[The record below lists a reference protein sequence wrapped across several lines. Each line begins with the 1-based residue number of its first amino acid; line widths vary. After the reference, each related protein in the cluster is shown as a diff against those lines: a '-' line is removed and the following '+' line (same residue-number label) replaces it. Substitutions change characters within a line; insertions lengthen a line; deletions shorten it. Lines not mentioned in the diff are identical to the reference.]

1 MIETRSTHPA
11 LVIIKNGCQSII
23 TDLQPLS
30 PSNPL
35 NHTELWYG
43 VWHSTH
49 SPPTAVVV
57 KQLLPHFNATNL
69 AHFEQEIN
77 ALHHCQSL
85 AIYSTHAT
93 SGIPT
98 LYASNLLP
106 DTLIFDQQQP
116 QQSVS
121 PCLVMSYHSGE
132 TLKSLLYAHAK
143 LPILNFQQKMTIFLH
158 SCQVVNRLHQFGLMH
173 LDLKPANFIVKP
185 NLEVVLIDFG
195 LSDFGL
201 SDFSFSGIGFNN
213 IGLSDT
219 RAKNDSLNCKSHTAG
234 TPAYMSPEQ
243 FTGQPLDKFSD
254 YYSLGVVW
262 YELLM
267 RCLPFM
273 ANDYPDWAIAHC
285 QQPVPFLCPN
295 PQLSEFACQACQP
308 FIDKLLAKRVENRIN
323 DLASII
329 NALKILLNQ

>member
-11 LVIIKNGCQSII
+11 LVIIKNGCQSLV

-30 PSNPL
+30 ASNPL
-35 NHTELWYG
+35 NHTALWYG
-43 VWHSTH
+43 VWHSTQ
-49 SPPTAVVV
+49 SPPAAVVV
-57 KQLLPHFNATNL
+57 KQLLPHFSATHL
-69 AHFEQEIN
+69 AHLEQEIN

-85 AIYSTHAT
+85 AINSTHAT

-116 QQSVS
+116 QQPVS
-121 PCLVMSYHSGE
+121 SCLVMSYHSGE

-143 LPILNFQQKMTIFLH
+143 LPLLNLQQKMTIFLH
-158 SCQVVNRLHQFGLMH
+158 SCQVVNRLHQFRLMH

-195 LSDFGL
+195 LSDFSFSDIGF
-201 SDFSFSGIGFNN
+201 SDF
-213 IGLSDT
+213 GLND
-219 RAKNDSLNCKSHTAG
+219 AMGKNDSLNCKTYTAG

-243 FTGQPLDKFSD
+243 FTGQPVDKFSD

-267 RCLPFM
+267 GCLPFM
-273 ANDYPDWAIAHC
+273 ADDYPGWAIAHC

-295 PQLSEFACQACQP
+295 HQLSEFACQACQP

-323 DLASII
+323 ELANII

>member
-1 MIETRSTHPA
+1 MIETRSTHKV
-11 LVIIKNGCQSII
+11 LVIIKNGCQSIV

-57 KQLLPHFNATNL
+57 KQLLPHFSATNL
-69 AHFEQEIN
+69 AHFKQEIN

-85 AIYSTHAT
+85 AIDGTNAT

-116 QQSVS
+116 QQSIG

-132 TLKSLLYAHAK
+132 TLKSLIYAHAK
-143 LPILNFQQKMTIFLH
+143 LPILNLPQKMTIFLH

-195 LSDFGL
+195 LSDF
-201 SDFSFSGIGFNN
+201 SFSDIGVSEAM
-213 IGLSDT
+213 G
-219 RAKNDSLNCKSHTAG
+219 KNDSLNCKTYTAG

-267 RCLPFM
+267 GCLPFM
-273 ANDYPDWAIAHC
+273 ADDYPGWAIAHC

-295 PQLSEFACQACQP
+295 HQLSEFACQACQP

-323 DLASII
+323 DLANII

>member
-1 MIETRSTHPA
+1 MIETRSTNPA
-11 LVIIKNGCQSII
+11 LVIIKNGCQSLV

-57 KQLLPHFNATNL
+57 KQLLPHFSATNF

-85 AIYSTHAT
+85 AIDSTHAT

-116 QQSVS
+116 QQPVG

-143 LPILNFQQKMTIFLH
+143 LPLLNLPQKMTIFLH

-195 LSDFGL
+195 LSDFSV
-201 SDFSFSGIGFNN
+201 SDAM
-213 IGLSDT
+213 
-219 RAKNDSLNCKSHTAG
+219 AKNDSLINRKSHTAG

-243 FTGQPLDKFSD
+243 FTGQTVDKFSD
-254 YYSLGVVW
+254 YYSLGVIW

-267 RCLPFM
+267 GYLPFM
-273 ANDYPDWAIAHC
+273 ADDYPDWAIVHC

-295 PQLSEFACQACQP
+295 HQLSEFACQACQP

>member
-11 LVIIKNGCQSII
+11 LVIIKNGCQSVV

-85 AIYSTHAT
+85 AIDSTHHT

-116 QQSVS
+116 QQPVG
-121 PCLVMSYHSGE
+121 PCLVMSYHPGE
-132 TLKSLLYAHAK
+132 TLKSLLYANAK
-143 LPILNFQQKMTIFLH
+143 LPLLSLPQKMTIFLH

-195 LSDFGL
+195 LSDFSV
-201 SDFSFSGIGFNN
+201 SDAM
-213 IGLSDT
+213 
-219 RAKNDSLNCKSHTAG
+219 AKNDSLINRKSHTAG

-243 FTGQPLDKFSD
+243 FTGQTVDKFSD
-254 YYSLGVVW
+254 YYSLGVIW
-262 YELLM
+262 YELLTG
-267 RCLPFM
+267 CLPFM
-273 ANDYPDWAIAHC
+273 ADDYPDWAIAHC

-295 PQLSEFACQACQP
+295 HQLSEFACQACQP

-323 DLASII
+323 DLSNII

>member
-11 LVIIKNGCQSII
+11 LVIIKNGCQSLV

-121 PCLVMSYHSGE
+121 PCLIMSYHPGE
-132 TLKSLLYAHAK
+132 TLKSLLYANAK
-143 LPILNFQQKMTIFLH
+143 LPLLSLPQKMTIFLH

-195 LSDFGL
+195 LSDIGV
-201 SDFSFSGIGFNN
+201 SDAMG
-213 IGLSDT
+213 
-219 RAKNDSLNCKSHTAG
+219 KNASLNCKTYTAG

-243 FTGQPLDKFSD
+243 FTGQTVDKFSD

-267 RCLPFM
+267 GCLPFM
-273 ANDYPDWAIAHC
+273 ADDYPDWAIAHC
-285 QQPVPFLCPN
+285 QQPVPFLGPN
-295 PQLSEFACQACQP
+295 HQLSEFACQACQP

-323 DLASII
+323 DLANII

>member
-11 LVIIKNGCQSII
+11 LVIIKNGCQSVV
-23 TDLQPLS
+23 TDLQLLS
-30 PSNPL
+30 ASNPL
-35 NHTELWYG
+35 NHTKLWYG

-57 KQLLPHFNATNL
+57 KQLLPHFSATNL

-85 AIYSTHAT
+85 AIDSTHAT

-98 LYASNLLP
+98 LYASNLLA
-106 DTLIFDQQQP
+106 DTRIFDQQ

-132 TLKSLLYAHAK
+132 TLKSLIYAHAK
-143 LPILNFQQKMTIFLH
+143 LPILSLPQKMTIFLH

-195 LSDFGL
+195 LSDFGV
-201 SDFSFSGIGFNN
+201 SDAMG
-213 IGLSDT
+213 
-219 RAKNDSLNCKSHTAG
+219 KNASLNCKSHTAG

-243 FTGQPLDKFSD
+243 FTGQPFDKFSD

-262 YELLM
+262 YELLTG
-267 RCLPFM
+267 CLPFI
-273 ANDYPDWAIAHC
+273 ANDCPGWAIAHC

-295 PQLSEFACQACQP
+295 HQLSQFACQACQP

-323 DLASII
+323 DLANII

>member
-1 MIETRSTHPA
+1 MIETKSTHPA
-11 LVIIKNGCQSII
+11 LVIIKNGCQSLV

-43 VWHSTH
+43 VWHSAH

-116 QQSVS
+116 QQSVG
-121 PCLVMSYHSGE
+121 PCLIMSYHPGE
-132 TLKSLLYAHAK
+132 TLKSLLYGHAK
-143 LPILNFQQKMTIFLH
+143 LAILSLQQKMTIFLH

-195 LSDFGL
+195 LSDFDVSNAMG
-201 SDFSFSGIGFNN
+201 
-213 IGLSDT
+213 
-219 RAKNDSLNCKSHTAG
+219 KNDSLNCKTYTAG

-243 FTGQPLDKFSD
+243 FTGQPVDKFSD

-267 RCLPFM
+267 GCLPFM
-273 ANDYPDWAIAHC
+273 ANDYPGWAIAHC

-295 PQLSEFACQACQP
+295 HQLSEFACQACQP

-323 DLASII
+323 DLANII

>member
-1 MIETRSTHPA
+1 MIETKSTHPA
-11 LVIIKNGCQSII
+11 LVIIKNGCQSIV

-43 VWHSTH
+43 VWHSAH
-49 SPPTAVVV
+49 SPPTPVVV
-57 KQLLPHFNATNL
+57 KQLLPHFNATHL

-85 AIYSTHAT
+85 AIDGTHHT

-116 QQSVS
+116 QQSVG
-121 PCLVMSYHSGE
+121 PCLVMSYHPGE
-132 TLKSLLYAHAK
+132 TLKSLLYANAK
-143 LPILNFQQKMTIFLH
+143 LPLLSLPQKMTIFLH

-195 LSDFGL
+195 LSDFDVSNAMG
-201 SDFSFSGIGFNN
+201 
-213 IGLSDT
+213 
-219 RAKNDSLNCKSHTAG
+219 KNDSLNCKTYTAG

-243 FTGQPLDKFSD
+243 FTGQTVDKFSD

-267 RCLPFM
+267 GCLPFM
-273 ANDYPDWAIAHC
+273 ANDYPGWAISHC

-295 PQLSEFACQACQP
+295 HQLSEFACQACQP

>member
-1 MIETRSTHPA
+1 MIETRSTHKV
-11 LVIIKNGCQSII
+11 LVIIKNGCQSIV

-57 KQLLPHFNATNL
+57 KQLLPHFSATNL
-69 AHFEQEIN
+69 AHFKQEIN

-85 AIYSTHAT
+85 AIDSTHAT

-116 QQSVS
+116 QQSVG

-132 TLKSLLYAHAK
+132 TLKSLMYAHAK
-143 LPILNFQQKMTIFLH
+143 LPLLSLQQKMTIFLH

-195 LSDFGL
+195 LSDF
-201 SDFSFSGIGFNN
+201 SFSDIGV
-213 IGLSDT
+213 SD
-219 RAKNDSLNCKSHTAG
+219 AMGKNASLNCKSHTAG
-234 TPAYMSPEQ
+234 TPPYMSPEQ
-243 FTGQPLDKFSD
+243 FTGQSVDKFSD

-267 RCLPFM
+267 GYRPFM
-273 ANDYPDWAIAHC
+273 ANDYPGWAIAHC

-295 PQLSEFACQACQP
+295 HQLSEFACQACQP

-323 DLASII
+323 DLANII

>member
-85 AIYSTHAT
+85 AIDSTHHT

-132 TLKSLLYAHAK
+132 TLKSLMYAHAK
-143 LPILNFQQKMTIFLH
+143 LPILSLPQKMTIFLH
-158 SCQVVNRLHQFGLMH
+158 SCQVVNRLHQIGLMH

-195 LSDFGL
+195 LSDFGV
-201 SDFSFSGIGFNN
+201 SDAMG
-213 IGLSDT
+213 
-219 RAKNDSLNCKSHTAG
+219 KNDSLNCKTYTAG

-243 FTGQPLDKFSD
+243 FTGQPVDKFSD

-267 RCLPFM
+267 GYLPFM
-273 ANDYPDWAIAHC
+273 ANDYPGWAISHC

-295 PQLSEFACQACQP
+295 HQLSEFACQACQP

-323 DLASII
+323 ELANII

>member
-1 MIETRSTHPA
+1 MIETRSTHQS
-11 LVIIKNGCQSII
+11 LVIIKNGCQSVV

-30 PSNPL
+30 ASNPL

-57 KQLLPHFNATNL
+57 KQLLPHFSATNL

-85 AIYSTHAT
+85 AIDSTHAT

-106 DTLIFDQQQP
+106 DTLILDQQQP
-116 QQSVS
+116 PQSVS

-132 TLKSLLYAHAK
+132 TLKSLIYAHAK
-143 LPILNFQQKMTIFLH
+143 LPILSLQQKMTIFLH
-158 SCQVVNRLHQFGLMH
+158 SCQVVNRLHQIGLMH

-195 LSDFGL
+195 LSDF
-201 SDFSFSGIGFNN
+201 SFSD
-213 IGLSDT
+213 IGLSD
-219 RAKNDSLNCKSHTAG
+219 AMGKNASLNCKTYTAG

-243 FTGQPLDKFSD
+243 FTGKPVDKFSD
-254 YYSLGVVW
+254 YYSLGVIW
-262 YELLM
+262 YELLTG
-267 RCLPFM
+267 CLPFM
-273 ANDYPDWAIAHC
+273 ANDYPGWAIAHC

-295 PQLSEFACQACQP
+295 HQLSEFACQACQP

-323 DLASII
+323 DLANII

>member
-11 LVIIKNGCQSII
+11 LVIIKNGCQSIV

-30 PSNPL
+30 ASNPL
-35 NHTELWYG
+35 NHTKLWYG

-69 AHFEQEIN
+69 AHFKQEIN

-85 AIYSTHAT
+85 AIDSTHAT

-116 QQSVS
+116 QQSVG
-121 PCLVMSYHSGE
+121 PCLVMSYHPGE
-132 TLKSLLYAHAK
+132 TLKSLLYANAK
-143 LPILNFQQKMTIFLH
+143 LPLLSLPQKMTIFLH

-195 LSDFGL
+195 LSDFDVSNAMG
-201 SDFSFSGIGFNN
+201 
-213 IGLSDT
+213 
-219 RAKNDSLNCKSHTAG
+219 KNDSLNCKTYTAG

-243 FTGQPLDKFSD
+243 FTGQTVDKFSD

-267 RCLPFM
+267 GCLPFM
-273 ANDYPDWAIAHC
+273 ANDYPGWAISHC

-295 PQLSEFACQACQP
+295 HQLSEFACQACQP

>member
-1 MIETRSTHPA
+1 MIETRSTHKV
-11 LVIIKNGCQSII
+11 LVIIKNGCQSIV

-57 KQLLPHFNATNL
+57 KQLLPHFSATNL
-69 AHFEQEIN
+69 AHFKQEIN

-85 AIYSTHAT
+85 AIDGTNAT

-116 QQSVS
+116 QQPVS
-121 PCLVMSYHSGE
+121 PCLLMSYHSGE
-132 TLKSLLYAHAK
+132 TLKSLIYAHAK
-143 LPILNFQQKMTIFLH
+143 LPILSLQQKMTIFLH

-195 LSDFGL
+195 LSDFSFSDIGF
-201 SDFSFSGIGFNN
+201 SDF
-213 IGLSDT
+213 GLSDT
-219 RAKNDSLNCKSHTAG
+219 RAKNDSLNCKSHTAVH
-234 TPAYMSPEQ
+234 
-243 FTGQPLDKFSD
+243 PL
-254 YYSLGVVW
+254 
-262 YELLM
+262 
-267 RCLPFM
+267 
-273 ANDYPDWAIAHC
+273 I
-285 QQPVPFLCPN
+285 
-295 PQLSEFACQACQP
+295 
-308 FIDKLLAKRVENRIN
+308 
-323 DLASII
+323 
-329 NALKILLNQ
+329 

>member
-1 MIETRSTHPA
+1 MIETKSTHPA
-11 LVIIKNGCQSII
+11 LVIIKNGCQSIV

-43 VWHSTH
+43 VWHSAH
-49 SPPTAVVV
+49 SPPTPVVV
-57 KQLLPHFNATNL
+57 KQLLPHFSATNL

-116 QQSVS
+116 QQSVG

-132 TLKSLLYAHAK
+132 TLKSLLYANAK
-143 LPILNFQQKMTIFLH
+143 LPILSLPQKMTIFLH

-195 LSDFGL
+195 LSDF
-201 SDFSFSGIGFNN
+201 SFSDIGV
-213 IGLSDT
+213 SD
-219 RAKNDSLNCKSHTAG
+219 AMGKNASLNCKTYTAG

-243 FTGQPLDKFSD
+243 FTGQTVDKFSD

-267 RCLPFM
+267 GCLPFM
-273 ANDYPDWAIAHC
+273 ADDYPDWAIAHC
-285 QQPVPFLCPN
+285 QQPVPFLGPN
-295 PQLSEFACQACQP
+295 HQLSEFACQACQP

-323 DLASII
+323 DLANII

>member
-11 LVIIKNGCQSII
+11 LVIIKNGCQSIV

-30 PSNPL
+30 ASNPL

-49 SPPTAVVV
+49 SPPTPVVV
-57 KQLLPHFNATNL
+57 KQLLPHFNAINL

-85 AIYSTHAT
+85 AIDSTHVT

-116 QQSVS
+116 QQPVS

-143 LPILNFQQKMTIFLH
+143 LPILSLEQKMTIFLH
-158 SCQVVNRLHQFGLMH
+158 SCQVVNRFHQFGLMH
-173 LDLKPANFIVKP
+173 LDLKPANFIVKS

-195 LSDFGL
+195 LSDAMG
-201 SDFSFSGIGFNN
+201 
-213 IGLSDT
+213 
-219 RAKNDSLNCKSHTAG
+219 KNDSLINRKSHTAG

-243 FTGQPLDKFSD
+243 FTGQTVDKFSD
-254 YYSLGVVW
+254 YYSLGVLW

-267 RCLPFM
+267 GCLPFM
-273 ANDYPDWAIAHC
+273 ANDYPGWAIVHC

-295 PQLSEFACQACQP
+295 HQLSEFACQACQP

-323 DLASII
+323 DLSNII

>member
-1 MIETRSTHPA
+1 MIETRSTHKV
-11 LVIIKNGCQSII
+11 LVIIKNGCQSIV

-57 KQLLPHFNATNL
+57 KQLLPHFSATNL

-85 AIYSTHAT
+85 AIDSTHAT

-116 QQSVS
+116 QQPVS
-121 PCLVMSYHSGE
+121 PCLLMSYHSGE
-132 TLKSLLYAHAK
+132 TLKSLIYAHAK
-143 LPILNFQQKMTIFLH
+143 LPILSLQQKMTIFLH

-195 LSDFGL
+195 LSDFDVSNAMG
-201 SDFSFSGIGFNN
+201 
-213 IGLSDT
+213 
-219 RAKNDSLNCKSHTAG
+219 KNDSLNCKTYTAG

-243 FTGQPLDKFSD
+243 FTGQTVDKFSD

-267 RCLPFM
+267 GCLPFM
-273 ANDYPDWAIAHC
+273 ANDYPGWAIAHC

-295 PQLSEFACQACQP
+295 HQLSEFACQACQP

-323 DLASII
+323 DLANII

>member
-1 MIETRSTHPA
+1 MIETRSTHKV
-11 LVIIKNGCQSII
+11 LVIIKNGCQSVI

-30 PSNPL
+30 ASNPL

-69 AHFEQEIN
+69 AHFKQEIN

-85 AIYSTHAT
+85 AIDGTNAT

-116 QQSVS
+116 QQPVS
-121 PCLVMSYHSGE
+121 PCLLMSYHSGE
-132 TLKSLLYAHAK
+132 TLKSLLYTHAK
-143 LPILNFQQKMTIFLH
+143 LPILNLQQKMTIFLH

-195 LSDFGL
+195 LSDF
-201 SDFSFSGIGFNN
+201 SFSGIGV
-213 IGLSDT
+213 SDAT
-219 RAKNDSLNCKSHTAG
+219 GKNASLNCKTHTAG

-243 FTGQPLDKFSD
+243 FTGQPVDKFSD
-254 YYSLGVVW
+254 YYSLGVIW

-267 RCLPFM
+267 GCLPFM
-273 ANDYPDWAIAHC
+273 ADDYPGWAIAHC

>member
-11 LVIIKNGCQSII
+11 LVIIKNGCQSLV

-30 PSNPL
+30 ASNPL

-43 VWHSTH
+43 VWHSTDC
-49 SPPTAVVV
+49 PPTAVVV
-57 KQLLPHFNATNL
+57 KQLLPHFSATNL

-85 AIYSTHAT
+85 AIDSTRAT

-106 DTLIFDQQQP
+106 ATLIFDQQQP
-116 QQSVS
+116 QQPVS

-132 TLKSLLYAHAK
+132 TLKSLIYAHAK
-143 LPILNFQQKMTIFLH
+143 LPILNLPQKMTIFLH

-195 LSDFGL
+195 LSDF
-201 SDFSFSGIGFNN
+201 SFSDIGV
-213 IGLSDT
+213 SDAM
-219 RAKNDSLNCKSHTAG
+219 AKNASLNCKTYTAG

-243 FTGQPLDKFSD
+243 FTGQPVDKFSD

-267 RCLPFM
+267 GCLPFM
-273 ANDYPDWAIAHC
+273 ANDYFGWAIAHC

-295 PQLSEFACQACQP
+295 HQLSEFACQACQP

-323 DLASII
+323 DLANII

>member
-1 MIETRSTHPA
+1 MIETRSTHKV
-11 LVIIKNGCQSII
+11 LIIIKNGCQSVV

-30 PSNPL
+30 ASNPL

-43 VWHSTH
+43 LWYSTQ
-49 SPPTAVVV
+49 SPPIAVVV
-57 KQLLPHFNATNL
+57 KQLLPHFSATNL

-85 AIYSTHAT
+85 AIDSIQAT

-106 DTLIFDQQQP
+106 DTLIFDQQQ
-116 QQSVS
+116 QSFG

-143 LPILNFQQKMTIFLH
+143 LPLLNLQQKMTIFLH
-158 SCQVVNRLHQFGLMH
+158 SCQVVNRLHQCGLMH

-195 LSDFGL
+195 LSDF
-201 SDFSFSGIGFNN
+201 SFSD
-213 IGLSDT
+213 IGLSDAM
-219 RAKNDSLNCKSHTAG
+219 AKNDSPNCKTYTAG

-243 FTGQPLDKFSD
+243 FTGKPVDKFSD

-262 YELLM
+262 YELLTG
-267 RCLPFM
+267 CLPFM
-273 ANDYPDWAIAHC
+273 ADDYPGWAIAHC

-295 PQLSEFACQACQP
+295 HQLSAFACQACQP

-323 DLASII
+323 DLANII

>member
-11 LVIIKNGCQSII
+11 LVIIKNGCQSIV

-57 KQLLPHFNATNL
+57 KQLLPHFSATNL
-69 AHFEQEIN
+69 AHFKQEIN

-85 AIYSTHAT
+85 AIDGTNAT

-116 QQSVS
+116 QQPVS
-121 PCLVMSYHSGE
+121 PCLLMSYHSGE
-132 TLKSLLYAHAK
+132 TLKSLIYAHAK
-143 LPILNFQQKMTIFLH
+143 LPILSLQQKMTIFLH

-195 LSDFGL
+195 LSDF
-201 SDFSFSGIGFNN
+201 SFSDIGV
-213 IGLSDT
+213 SD
-219 RAKNDSLNCKSHTAG
+219 AMGKNASLNCKTYTAG

-243 FTGQPLDKFSD
+243 FTGQTVDKFGD

-267 RCLPFM
+267 GCLPFM
-273 ANDYPDWAIAHC
+273 ADDYPGWAIAHC
-285 QQPVPFLCPN
+285 QQPVPFLGPN
-295 PQLSEFACQACQP
+295 HQLSEFACQACQP

-323 DLASII
+323 DLANII

>member
-11 LVIIKNGCQSII
+11 LVIIKNGCQSLV

-35 NHTELWYG
+35 NYTQLWYG
-43 VWHSTH
+43 VWHSAH
-49 SPPTAVVV
+49 SPPTPVVV
-57 KQLLPHFNATNL
+57 KQLLPHFNATHL

-85 AIYSTHAT
+85 AIDSTHAT

-116 QQSVS
+116 QQPVS
-121 PCLVMSYHSGE
+121 PCLVMSYHPGE
-132 TLKSLLYAHAK
+132 TLKSLMYAHAK
-143 LPILNFQQKMTIFLH
+143 LPILNLQQKMTIFLH

-195 LSDFGL
+195 LSDFDVSNAMG
-201 SDFSFSGIGFNN
+201 
-213 IGLSDT
+213 
-219 RAKNDSLNCKSHTAG
+219 KNASLNCKTYTAG

-243 FTGQPLDKFSD
+243 FTGQRLDKFSD
-254 YYSLGVVW
+254 YYSLGVIW
-262 YELLM
+262 YELLTG
-267 RCLPFM
+267 CLPFM
-273 ANDYPDWAIAHC
+273 ADDYPGWAIAHC

-295 PQLSEFACQACQP
+295 HQLSEFACQACQP

-323 DLASII
+323 ELSNII

>member
-11 LVIIKNGCQSII
+11 LVIIKNGCQSLV
-23 TDLQPLS
+23 TDLQPLLS
-30 PSNPL
+30 SNPL

-43 VWHSTH
+43 LWHSAH

-57 KQLLPHFNATNL
+57 KQLLPYFSATNL

-85 AIYSTHAT
+85 AIDGTNAT

-116 QQSVS
+116 QQSVG
-121 PCLVMSYHSGE
+121 PCLVMSYHPGE
-132 TLKSLLYAHAK
+132 TLKSLLYANAK

-195 LSDFGL
+195 LSDF
-201 SDFSFSGIGFNN
+201 SFSDIGV
-213 IGLSDT
+213 SD
-219 RAKNDSLNCKSHTAG
+219 AMGKNASLNCKTYTAG

-243 FTGQPLDKFSD
+243 FTGQPFDKFSD
-254 YYSLGVVW
+254 YYSLGVIW

-267 RCLPFM
+267 GCLPFM
-273 ANDYPDWAIAHC
+273 ANDYPGWAISHC

-295 PQLSEFACQACQP
+295 HQLSEFACQACQP

-323 DLASII
+323 DLSNII

>member
-11 LVIIKNGCQSII
+11 LVIIKNGCQSLV
-23 TDLQPLS
+23 TDLQPLLS
-30 PSNPL
+30 SNPL
-35 NHTELWYG
+35 NHTQLWYG
-43 VWHSTH
+43 VWHSAH

-57 KQLLPHFNATNL
+57 KQLLPHFSATHL

-85 AIYSTHAT
+85 AIDSTHHT

-116 QQSVS
+116 QQPVS
-121 PCLVMSYHSGE
+121 PCLLMSYHSGD
-132 TLKSLLYAHAK
+132 TLKSLMYANAK
-143 LPILNFQQKMTIFLH
+143 LPILNLQQKMTIFLH
-158 SCQVVNRLHQFGLMH
+158 SCQLVNRLHQIGLMH

-195 LSDFGL
+195 LSDF
-201 SDFSFSGIGFNN
+201 SFSDIGV
-213 IGLSDT
+213 SD
-219 RAKNDSLNCKSHTAG
+219 AMGKNASLNCKTYTAG

-243 FTGQPLDKFSD
+243 FTGKPVDKFSD

-267 RCLPFM
+267 GCLPFM
-273 ANDYPDWAIAHC
+273 ANDYPGWAIAHC
-285 QQPVPFLCPN
+285 QQPVPFLCPHH
-295 PQLSEFACQACQP
+295 QLSEFACQACQP

>member
-11 LVIIKNGCQSII
+11 LVVIKNGCQSVV
-23 TDLQPLS
+23 TDLQPVS
-30 PSNPL
+30 ASNPL
-35 NHTELWYG
+35 NHTQLWYG
-43 VWHSTH
+43 VWHSTQL
-49 SPPTAVVV
+49 PPTAVVI
-57 KQLLPHFNATNL
+57 KQLLPHFSATNL

-85 AIYSTHAT
+85 AIDSTHHT

-116 QQSVS
+116 QQSIG
-121 PCLVMSYHSGE
+121 PCLVMSYHPGE

-143 LPILNFQQKMTIFLH
+143 LPLLNLPQKMTIFLH

-195 LSDFGL
+195 LSDF
-201 SDFSFSGIGFNN
+201 SF
-213 IGLSDT
+213 SDT
-219 RAKNDSLNCKSHTAG
+219 RAKNTSLNCKPYTAG

-243 FTGQPLDKFSD
+243 FTGQPVDKFSD
-254 YYSLGVVW
+254 YYSLGVIW
-262 YELLM
+262 YELLTG
-267 RCLPFM
+267 CLPFM
-273 ANDYPDWAIAHC
+273 ADDYPGWAIAHC

-295 PQLSEFACQACQP
+295 HQLSEFACQACQP

>member
-11 LVIIKNGCQSII
+11 LVIIKNGCQSVV

-30 PSNPL
+30 ASNPL

-57 KQLLPHFNATNL
+57 KQLLPHFSATHL

-85 AIYSTHAT
+85 AIDGTHAT

-121 PCLVMSYHSGE
+121 PCLVMSYHPGE
-132 TLKSLLYAHAK
+132 TLKSLMYAHAK
-143 LPILNFQQKMTIFLH
+143 LPTLNLQQKMTIFLH
-158 SCQVVNRLHQFGLMH
+158 SCQVVNRLHQIGLMH

-201 SDFSFSGIGFNN
+201 NDAM
-213 IGLSDT
+213 
-219 RAKNDSLNCKSHTAG
+219 AKNASLNCKTYTAG

-243 FTGQPLDKFSD
+243 FTGQAVDKFSD

-267 RCLPFM
+267 GCLPFM
-273 ANDYPDWAIAHC
+273 ANDYPGWAIAHC

-295 PQLSEFACQACQP
+295 HQLSEFACQACQP

-323 DLASII
+323 DLSNII

>member
-1 MIETRSTHPA
+1 MIETRSTNPA
-11 LVIIKNGCQSII
+11 LVIIKNGCQSLV

-35 NHTELWYG
+35 NYTQLWYG
-43 VWHSTH
+43 VWNSTQ

-57 KQLLPHFNATNL
+57 KQLLPHFSATNF

-85 AIYSTHAT
+85 AIDSTHAT

-132 TLKSLLYAHAK
+132 TLKFLMYAHAK
-143 LPILNFQQKMTIFLH
+143 LPILNLQQKMTIFLH

-195 LSDFGL
+195 LSDFSF
-201 SDFSFSGIGFNN
+201 SDFGV
-213 IGLSDT
+213 SD
-219 RAKNDSLNCKSHTAG
+219 AMGKNASLNCKTYTAG

-243 FTGQPLDKFSD
+243 FTGQLLDKFSD
-254 YYSLGVVW
+254 YYSLGVIG
-262 YELLM
+262 YELLTG
-267 RCLPFM
+267 CLPFM
-273 ANDYPDWAIAHC
+273 ADDYPGWAIAHC
-285 QQPVPFLCPN
+285 QHPVPFLCPN
-295 PQLSEFACQACQP
+295 HQLSEFACQACQP

-323 DLASII
+323 DLSNII

>member
-1 MIETRSTHPA
+1 MIETRSTHKV
-11 LVIIKNGCQSII
+11 LIIIKNGCQSVI

-30 PSNPL
+30 ASNPL

-43 VWHSTH
+43 VWHSTQ
-49 SPPTAVVV
+49 SPPIAVVV
-57 KQLLPHFNATNL
+57 KQLLPHFSATNL

-85 AIYSTHAT
+85 AIDSTHAT
-93 SGIPT
+93 SGVPT

-116 QQSVS
+116 QQPVS

-143 LPILNFQQKMTIFLH
+143 LPILNLQQKMTIFLH

-195 LSDFGL
+195 LSDFGI
-201 SDFSFSGIGFNN
+201 SDAM
-213 IGLSDT
+213 
-219 RAKNDSLNCKSHTAG
+219 AKNDSLNCKTYTAG

-243 FTGQPLDKFSD
+243 FTGQPIDKFSD

-267 RCLPFM
+267 GCLPFM
-273 ANDYPDWAIAHC
+273 ANDYPGWAIAHC

-295 PQLSEFACQACQP
+295 HQLSEFACQACQP

-323 DLASII
+323 DLSNII

>member
-11 LVIIKNGCQSII
+11 LVIIKNGCQSVV

-30 PSNPL
+30 ASNPL

-43 VWHSTH
+43 VWHSTQ

-57 KQLLPHFNATNL
+57 KQLLPHFSATNL

-85 AIYSTHAT
+85 AIDSTHHT

-106 DTLIFDQQQP
+106 NTLIFDQQQP

-121 PCLVMSYHSGE
+121 PCLVMSYHPGE
-132 TLKSLLYAHAK
+132 TLKSLMYANAK
-143 LPILNFQQKMTIFLH
+143 LPILSLQQKMTIFLH
-158 SCQVVNRLHQFGLMH
+158 SCQVVNRLHQIGLVH

-195 LSDFGL
+195 LSDF
-201 SDFSFSGIGFNN
+201 SFSD
-213 IGLSDT
+213 IGLSD
-219 RAKNDSLNCKSHTAG
+219 AMGKNASLNCKTYTAG

-243 FTGQPLDKFSD
+243 FTGQTVDKFSD

-267 RCLPFM
+267 GCLPFM
-273 ANDYPDWAIAHC
+273 ANDYPGWAIAHC
-285 QQPVPFLCPN
+285 QQPVPFLCPHH
-295 PQLSEFACQACQP
+295 QLSEFACQACQP

-323 DLASII
+323 NLSNII

>member
-11 LVIIKNGCQSII
+11 LVIIKNGCQSLV
-23 TDLQPLS
+23 TDLQPLLS
-30 PSNPL
+30 SNPL
-35 NHTELWYG
+35 NHTQLWYG
-43 VWHSTH
+43 VWHSAH
-49 SPPTAVVV
+49 SPPTAVVI
-57 KQLLPHFNATNL
+57 KQLLPHFSATHL

-85 AIYSTHAT
+85 AIDSTHHT

-116 QQSVS
+116 HQSVS
-121 PCLVMSYHSGE
+121 PCLVMSYHPGE

-195 LSDFGL
+195 LSDFSF
-201 SDFSFSGIGFNN
+201 SDFGV
-213 IGLSDT
+213 SD
-219 RAKNDSLNCKSHTAG
+219 AMGKNTSLNCKTYTAG

-243 FTGQPLDKFSD
+243 FTGKPVDKFSD

-267 RCLPFM
+267 GYLPFM
-273 ANDYPDWAIAHC
+273 ANDYPGWAIAHC
-285 QQPVPFLCPN
+285 QQPVPFLCPHH
-295 PQLSEFACQACQP
+295 QLSAFACHACQP

-323 DLASII
+323 DLANII

>member
-11 LVIIKNGCQSII
+11 LVIIKNGCQSIV

-49 SPPTAVVV
+49 SPAIAVVV
-57 KQLLPHFNATNL
+57 KQLLPHFSATNF

-85 AIYSTHAT
+85 AIDSTHAT

-116 QQSVS
+116 QQSVG

-143 LPILNFQQKMTIFLH
+143 LPLLSLPQKMTIFLH

-195 LSDFGL
+195 LSDF
-201 SDFSFSGIGFNN
+201 SFSDIGV
-213 IGLSDT
+213 SD
-219 RAKNDSLNCKSHTAG
+219 AMGKNASLNCKTYTAG

-243 FTGQPLDKFSD
+243 FTRQPVDKFSD
-254 YYSLGVVW
+254 YYSLGVLW

-267 RCLPFM
+267 GYLPFM
-273 ANDYPDWAIAHC
+273 ANDYPGWAIAHC

-295 PQLSEFACQACQP
+295 HQLSEFACQACQP

-323 DLASII
+323 DLANII

>member
-1 MIETRSTHPA
+1 MIETRSIHKV
-11 LVIIKNGCQSII
+11 LVIIKNGCQSIV

-43 VWHSTH
+43 VWHSAH
-49 SPPTAVVV
+49 SPPTPVVV
-57 KQLLPHFNATNL
+57 KQLLPHFSTTNF

-116 QQSVS
+116 QQSVG
-121 PCLVMSYHSGE
+121 PCLVMSYHPGE
-132 TLKSLLYAHAK
+132 TLKSLLYANAK
-143 LPILNFQQKMTIFLH
+143 LPLLSLPQKMTIFLH

-195 LSDFGL
+195 LSDFGV
-201 SDFSFSGIGFNN
+201 SDAMG
-213 IGLSDT
+213 
-219 RAKNDSLNCKSHTAG
+219 KNASLNCKTYTAG

-243 FTGQPLDKFSD
+243 FTGQPVDKFSD
-254 YYSLGVVW
+254 YYSLGVIW

-267 RCLPFM
+267 GYLPFM
-273 ANDYPDWAIAHC
+273 ADDYPNWAIAHC

-295 PQLSEFACQACQP
+295 HQLSEFACQACQP

-323 DLASII
+323 DLSNII

>member
-1 MIETRSTHPA
+1 MIETRSTYPA
-11 LVIIKNGCQSII
+11 LVVIKNGCQSLV
-23 TDLQPLS
+23 TDLQPLLS
-30 PSNPL
+30 SNPL

-43 VWHSTH
+43 LWHSTH

-57 KQLLPHFNATNL
+57 KQLLPHFSATNL

-85 AIYSTHAT
+85 AIDSTHAT

-116 QQSVS
+116 QQSIG

-132 TLKSLLYAHAK
+132 TLKSLMYAHAK
-143 LPILNFQQKMTIFLH
+143 LPILSLPQKMTIFLY

-173 LDLKPANFIVKP
+173 LDLKHANFIVKP

-195 LSDFGL
+195 LSDF
-201 SDFSFSGIGFNN
+201 SFSDIGVSEAM
-213 IGLSDT
+213 G
-219 RAKNDSLNCKSHTAG
+219 KNDSLNCKNYTAG

-267 RCLPFM
+267 GCLPFM
-273 ANDYPDWAIAHC
+273 ANDYPGWAIAHC

-295 PQLSEFACQACQP
+295 HQLSAFACQACQP

-323 DLASII
+323 DLANII

>member
-11 LVIIKNGCQSII
+11 LVIIKNGCQSIV

-30 PSNPL
+30 ASNPL
-35 NHTELWYG
+35 NHTKLWYG

-69 AHFEQEIN
+69 AHFKQEIN

-85 AIYSTHAT
+85 AIDSTHAT

-116 QQSVS
+116 QQSVG
-121 PCLVMSYHSGE
+121 PCLVMSYHPGE
-132 TLKSLLYAHAK
+132 TLKSLLYANAK
-143 LPILNFQQKMTIFLH
+143 LPLLSLPQKMTIFLH

-195 LSDFGL
+195 LSDFDVSNAMG
-201 SDFSFSGIGFNN
+201 
-213 IGLSDT
+213 
-219 RAKNDSLNCKSHTAG
+219 KNDSLNCKTYTAG

-243 FTGQPLDKFSD
+243 FTGQTVDKFSD

-267 RCLPFM
+267 GCLPFM
-273 ANDYPDWAIAHC
+273 ANDYPGWAISHC

-295 PQLSEFACQACQP
+295 HQLSEFACQACQP

-323 DLASII
+323 DLANII

>member
-1 MIETRSTHPA
+1 MIETKSTHPA
-11 LVIIKNGCQSII
+11 LVIIKNGCQSLV

-43 VWHSTH
+43 LWHSAH
-49 SPPTAVVV
+49 SPPTPVVV
-57 KQLLPHFNATNL
+57 KQLLPHFSTTNF

-85 AIYSTHAT
+85 AIDSTHAT

-98 LYASNLLP
+98 LYASNLLA

-116 QQSVS
+116 QQSVG
-121 PCLVMSYHSGE
+121 PCLIMSYHPGE
-132 TLKSLLYAHAK
+132 TLKSLLYGHAK
-143 LPILNFQQKMTIFLH
+143 LAILSLQQKMTIFLH

-195 LSDFGL
+195 LSDF
-201 SDFSFSGIGFNN
+201 SFSDIGV
-213 IGLSDT
+213 SD
-219 RAKNDSLNCKSHTAG
+219 AMGKNASLNCKTYTAG

-243 FTGQPLDKFSD
+243 FTGQTVDKFSD

-267 RCLPFM
+267 GCLPFM
-273 ANDYPDWAIAHC
+273 ADDYPDWAIAHC
-285 QQPVPFLCPN
+285 QQPVPFLGPN
-295 PQLSEFACQACQP
+295 HQLSEFACQACQP

-323 DLASII
+323 DLSNII

>member
-1 MIETRSTHPA
+1 MIETRSTHLA
-11 LVIIKNGCQSII
+11 LVIIKNGCQSIV

-30 PSNPL
+30 ASNPL
-35 NHTELWYG
+35 NHTQLWYG
-43 VWHSTH
+43 VWHSPH

-85 AIYSTHAT
+85 AIDSTHAT

-121 PCLVMSYHSGE
+121 PCLVMSYHPGE

-143 LPILNFQQKMTIFLH
+143 LPLLNLQQKMTIFLH

-195 LSDFGL
+195 LSDFGV
-201 SDFSFSGIGFNN
+201 SDAMG
-213 IGLSDT
+213 
-219 RAKNDSLNCKSHTAG
+219 KNTSLNCKTYTAG

-243 FTGQPLDKFSD
+243 FTRQSVDKFSD
-254 YYSLGVVW
+254 YYSLGVIW
-262 YELLM
+262 YELLTG
-267 RCLPFM
+267 CPPFM
-273 ANDYPDWAIAHC
+273 ADDYPGWAIAHC

-295 PQLSEFACQACQP
+295 HQLSEFACQACQP

-323 DLASII
+323 DLSNII